1 MKNLFLD
8 IKFYTPF
15 VLKTLGE
22 AMAYLGLIIGIF
34 VYMLVM
40 TVVLT
45 LAGFS
50 GGFVASFP
58 FISVI
63 LIFFWVFRD
72 RRRR

>member
-1 MKNLFLD
+1 MRNLFLD

-22 AMAYLGLIIGIF
+22 AMAYLGWIIGVF
-34 VYMLVM
+34 VYIIVM
-40 TVVLT
+40 GIVLT
-45 LAGFS
+45 LAGFPS
-50 GGFVASFP
+50 AFVTAFP

-72 RRRR
+72 RRGR

>member
-22 AMAYLGLIIGIF
+22 AMAYLGWIIGIF
-34 VYMLVM
+34 VYMVVL

-45 LAGFS
+45 LAGFPS
-50 GGFVASFP
+50 AFVTAFP

>member
-22 AMAYLGLIIGIF
+22 AMEYLGWIIGIF
-34 VYMLVM
+34 VYMVVL

-45 LAGFS
+45 LAGFP
-50 GGFVASFP
+50 GGFAASFP
-58 FISVI
+58 FLSVI

>member
-22 AMAYLGLIIGIF
+22 AMAYLGWIIGIF

-50 GGFVASFP
+50 SAFVTAFP

>member
-22 AMAYLGLIIGIF
+22 AMVYLGWIIGIF
-34 VYMLVM
+34 VYMVVL
-40 TVVLT
+40 TVVLA
-45 LAGFS
+45 LAGFPS
-50 GGFVASFP
+50 AFVTAFP

>member
-1 MKNLFLD
+1 
-8 IKFYTPF
+8 
-15 VLKTLGE
+15 
-22 AMAYLGLIIGIF
+22 MAYLGWIIGIF
-34 VYMLVM
+34 VYMVVL

-45 LAGFS
+45 LAGFP
-50 GGFVASFP
+50 GEFAASFP